1 MNYVNY
7 KNEIKIKKL
16 WFPTIILILPIAF
29 PIYLFLNL
37 HYARVKRFPFTLLQ
51 VLQTPDSTLQ
61 CRPTIHHTGI
71 LEREHLERVLHML
84 RPQIRNRP
92 QRHVD
97 SEQHST
103 HVG

>member
-7 KNEIKIKKL
+7 KNEIKIKKQ
-16 WFPTIILILPIAF
+16 WFPTIILILSIEF
-29 PIYLFLNL
+29 PYYLFLNL
-37 HYARVKRFPFTLLQ
+37 HYAMVKRFPLTLLQ

-61 CRPTIHHTGI
+61 CRPTIDHTGI

-84 RPQIRNRP
+84 HPQIRHWP

-97 SEQHST
+97 S
-103 HVG
+103 